1 MSGRLIAW
9 LAFVGGLAALNYAS
23 RFAVDAEPEED
34 FLYRWETFAGGVVQ
48 LALMTGI
55 LLLIARGG
63 PARRLLALRWPS
75 SWGSAVGTS
84 ALVLVGILVLGAVLN
99 PVLQPGEEQGFVP
112 EEWEPE
118 HADAF
123 AANLVLTAVL
133 VPVVEEL
140 VFRGAGYTLLARHGR
155 ALAIAGTAVLFG
167 VAHGL
172 VLALPILVAFGLGL
186 AWIRSRADSVL
197 PGMAL
202 HGLFNASAV
211 LLGVFTGVGEGTQ
224 R

>member
-23 RFAVDAEPEED
+23 RFAVAAQPEED

-48 LALMTGI
+48 LTLMSGI

-63 PARRLLALRWPS
+63 PAPRLLALRRPR
-75 SWGSAVGTS
+75 SWGGAVGAS
-84 ALVLVGILVLGAVLN
+84 VVVLIGMLILGAALN

-155 ALAIAGTAVLFG
+155 AVAIAGTAVLFG
-167 VAHGL
+167 LAHGL

-186 AWIRSRADSVL
+186 AWIRSRVDSVF
-197 PGMAL
+197 PGMLL
-202 HGLFNASAV
+202 HGLFNAAAV
-211 LLGVFTGVGEGTQ
+211 ILGVFTGVGEGT
-224 R
+224 